1 MNLLNLVYLVLGL
14 YTCCILL
21 DLIITISS
29 IENILMNMMHLIFI
43 KYIKN
48 PNPPQNDID
57 NKPILQKSYGQTR
70 VDMEILSH
78 LKVLETDLSY

>member
-1 MNLLNLVYLVLGL
+1 MH
-14 YTCCILL
+14 
-21 DLIITISS
+21 
-29 IENILMNMMHLIFI
+29 MMHLIFI

-48 PNPPQNDID
+48 PNPPPQNDID
-57 NKPILQKSYGQTR
+57 KKPILQKSYGQTR